1 MRRYVMGLVV
11 LGLAP
16 AMAAGQSS
24 SLFNRAQ
31 AQPSQQA
38 SATTQPAINGAVR
51 AENGAAIPQV
61 PIVIPPPPRN
71 LALAQYSLTSIAPP
85 EPKAI
90 GVNDFIGV
98 IVRHRLRYQTDSRLE
113 QKNKWN
119 LQSKLAAWFR
129 FHDRKLVQQD
139 FERGTPEV
147 KFDHKNDIQN
157 RGVSDRRDVFETRL
171 KAKVVDV
178 KPNGNLTIFALTQV
192 EIDDEKQFILM
203 TGECNKTDIAPD
215 GNVTSDKIFNLVI
228 KTDNDGAVRDAVK
241 RGWFKEFLDTAKA
254 F

>member
-1 MRRYVMGLVV
+1 MRRHAIGIL
-11 LGLAP
+11 LFGLAP
-16 AMAAGQSS
+16 AAAVGQSS
-24 SLFNRAQ
+24 SLFNR
-31 AQPSQQA
+31 SQQEPGHA
-38 SATTQPAINGAVR
+38 AAATSQPAINGAIR
-51 AENGAAIPQV
+51 ADNGAAIPQMPV
-61 PIVIPPPPRN
+61 VIPPQPRN
-71 LALAQYSLTSIAPP
+71 AALAHFSLTAVTPP
-85 EPKAI
+85 EPKSI

-119 LQSKLAAWFR
+119 LQAKLAAWFR

-147 KFDHKNDIQN
+147 KLDSKNDIQN

-171 KAKVVDV
+171 KAKVIDV
-178 KPNGNLTIFALTQV
+178 KPNGNLSIFALTQV
-192 EIDDEKQFILM
+192 EIDDEKQYIVM
-203 TGECNKTDIAPD
+203 TGECNKADIAPD

-241 RGWFKEFLDTAKA
+241 RGWFKEFLDLAKP